1 MELLCVL
8 AAVAAL
14 FCGCAVLT
22 LKCRVPAS
30 VAPLTALSAI
40 VAVLTLAAMAG
51 VLYPAAWL
59 LYLLC
64 LAGGVWVAASCRGS
78 TGAAQRLFTPGSV
91 LFWGMALAFT
101 VYFFVRQPMA
111 TDFDE
116 LSLWAT
122 AVKITKVNDSLYATA
137 KLGTPWAATQN
148 PGLPLLA
155 YFFQFFGDYSDWKIY
170 VGYDILYFSV
180 FAAVVGAVPREKWR
194 VAVPMAA
201 VLWCVPFF
209 FTNYNHTIYLTTTYM
224 TSYGDVP
231 AGLVFGGAV
240 AAWLALRQNSAP
252 KWAVLPILAL
262 SANIKANTFVLA
274 LVAAGLVA
282 VDEWLFADDGDFKA
296 SLLPRTGFS
305 VACFAAPMAIYYL
318 WNVRY
323 VGWLVSR
330 SASDSGV
337 GETSAPLSA
346 VVVNGIKILL
356 GQPVEGFYAE
366 REAQFRTAMA
376 DMGHQFWTSD
386 GKLSMIGQGRNVVA
400 LIAIVFV
407 VAILAAASRRLKAR
421 IAVIGALSGVCFLGY
436 NLMLALSYGFIF
448 VPFQAEQLV
457 DYNRYIYSYYIGWF
471 ILALGCLSAA
481 LLPQITVKGGADGP
495 TAVFTAVRR
504 QPQAVFELFVL
515 TLACGMLFRQSQLIL
530 PQLSVLGFADS
541 EFTDRRA
548 ERAEAELVCS
558 YLAPDDRVFYVGQG
572 DNGEGWFSAV
582 FDFYPILVDYSGTV
596 TTDPDTGETK
606 MIGGGGELGQQ
617 WYEDGKFLCKKNT
630 FNDYLDVCDAL
641 LAQGYGDPRLCY
653 GMGGSAGGMLM
664 GVAVNERPELFH
676 GVIAQVPFV
685 DVVTTM
691 LDETIP
697 LTTGEF
703 EEWGNPQDETYYHY
717 MKSYSPYDGVRA
729 QAYPHMLVTTGL
741 HDSQVQ
747 YWEPAK
753 WVAKLRELKTDDNLL
768 LLCTDMDSGHGG
780 KSGRFK
786 SYEGVALEYAFF
798 IALAQG
804 TLPGKAAV

>member
-1 MELLCVL
+1 MELFCVL
-8 AAVAAL
+8 GAVLAL
-14 FCGCAVLT
+14 FALCAVLT

-51 VLYPAAWL
+51 MLYPATWAV
-59 LYLLC
+59 YALC
-64 LAGGVWVAASCRGS
+64 LAGGVWVLATHKSH
-78 TGAAQRLFTPGSV
+78 TGALQKLLTPGSV

-101 VYFFVRQPMA
+101 VYFFIRQPLA
-111 TDFDE
+111 TDYDE

-122 AVKITKVNDSLYATA
+122 AVKITKVNNDLYATA
-137 KLGTPWAATQN
+137 ELGTPWAATQN
-148 PGLPLLA
+148 PGLPLLS
-155 YFFQFFGDYSDWKIY
+155 YFFQFFGDYADWKIY

-180 FAAVVGAVPREKWR
+180 FAAVVGALPRNKWR
-194 VAVPMAA
+194 VAVPLAA
-201 VLWCVPFF
+201 ALWCVPFF

-240 AAWLALRQNSAP
+240 AAWLALRQERAP
-252 KWAVLPILAL
+252 KWAALPILAL
-262 SANIKANTFVLA
+262 SANLKANTFVLA

-282 VDEWLFADDGDFKA
+282 VDEWLFADNGSFKQG
-296 SLLPRTGFS
+296 LLPRTGFS

-323 VGWLVSR
+323 VGWLVTR
-330 SASDSGV
+330 NASDSGV

-366 REAQFRTAMA
+366 REPQFRTAMA

-386 GKLSMIGQGRNVVA
+386 GKLSMIGQGCNVVA
-400 LIAIVFV
+400 LIAVVFV

-448 VPFQAEQLV
+448 KDFQAEQLT

-471 ILALGCLSAA
+471 IIALACLSVA
-481 LLPQITVKGGADGP
+481 LLPQITAKCESDGP
-495 TAVFTAVRR
+495 TAVFTTNRK
-504 QPQAVFELFVL
+504 QPHAVFELFVL
-515 TLACGMLFRQSQLIL
+515 VLACGMLFRQNQLIL

-541 EFTDRRA
+541 EFTDRKA

-558 YLAPDDRVFYVGQG
+558 YLSPDDRVFYVGQG

-582 FDFYPILVDYSGTV
+582 FDFYPILADYSGTV

-606 MIGGGGELGQQ
+606 MIGGGGELG
-617 WYEDGKFLCKKNT
+617 L
-630 FNDYLDVCDAL
+630 
-641 LAQGYGDPRLCY
+641 
-653 GMGGSAGGMLM
+653 
-664 GVAVNERPELFH
+664 PELQPAE
-676 GVIAQVPFV
+676 GVK
-685 DVVTTM
+685 
-691 LDETIP
+691 
-697 LTTGEF
+697 
-703 EEWGNPQDETYYHY
+703 NTYYHAFTAEELNTIVRENGCTVLY
-717 MKSYSPYDGVRA
+717 IQTLDDIFVQSYADLFTDKLAAA
-729 QAYPHMLVTTGL
+729 QSGETLLYRVTDAGFAPMQMEVTA
-741 HDSQVQ
+741 
-747 YWEPAK
+747 P
-753 WVAKLRELKTDDNLL
+753 
-768 LLCTDMDSGHGG
+768 
-780 KSGRFK
+780 
-786 SYEGVALEYAFF
+786 
-798 IALAQG
+798 
-804 TLPGKAAV
+804 

>member
-30 VAPLTALSAI
+30 VAPLTTLSAI

-137 KLGTPWAATQN
+137 ELGTPWAATQN

-155 YFFQFFGDYSDWKIY
+155 YFFQFFGDYADWKIY

-296 SLLPRTGFS
+296 GLLPRTGFS
-305 VACFAAPMAIYYL
+305 LACFAAPMAIYYL

-376 DMGHQFWTSD
+376 DMSHQFWTSD

-400 LIAIVFV
+400 LIAIVFA

-471 ILALGCLSAA
+471 ILALGCLSVA
-481 LLPQITVKGGADGP
+481 LLPQITVKCEADGP
-495 TAVFTAVRR
+495 TAVFAATRR
-504 QPQAVFELFVL
+504 QPRLAFELFVL
-515 TLACGMLFRQSQLIL
+515 VLACGMLFRQGQLIL

-606 MIGGGGELGQQ
+606 MIGGGGELG
-617 WYEDGKFLCKKNT
+617 L
-630 FNDYLDVCDAL
+630 
-641 LAQGYGDPRLCY
+641 
-653 GMGGSAGGMLM
+653 
-664 GVAVNERPELFH
+664 PELQPAE
-676 GVIAQVPFV
+676 GVK
-685 DVVTTM
+685 
-691 LDETIP
+691 
-697 LTTGEF
+697 
-703 EEWGNPQDETYYHY
+703 NTYYHGFTAQELDGIVRGNGCTVLY
-717 MKSYSPYDGVRA
+717 IQTLDDIFVQSYADLFLSLI
-729 QAYPHMLVTTGL
+729 H
-741 HDSQVQ
+741 
-747 YWEPAK
+747 
-753 WVAKLRELKTDDNLL
+753 
-768 LLCTDMDSGHGG
+768 
-780 KSGRFK
+780 
-786 SYEGVALEYAFF
+786 
-798 IALAQG
+798 I
-804 TLPGKAAV
+804 

>member
-40 VAVLTLAAMAG
+40 VAVLTLAAIAG

-155 YFFQFFGDYSDWKIY
+155 YFFQFFGDYADWKIY

-240 AAWLALRQNSAP
+240 AAWLVLRQNSAP

-296 SLLPRTGFS
+296 GLLPRTGFS
-305 VACFAAPMAIYYL
+305 LACFAAPMAIYYL

-330 SASDSGV
+330 SASDSGRRRD
-337 GETSAPLSA
+337 
-346 VVVNGIKILL
+346 
-356 GQPVEGFYAE
+356 E
-366 REAQFRTAMA
+366 R
-376 DMGHQFWTSD
+376 
-386 GKLSMIGQGRNVVA
+386 
-400 LIAIVFV
+400 
-407 VAILAAASRRLKAR
+407 
-421 IAVIGALSGVCFLGY
+421 
-436 NLMLALSYGFIF
+436 
-448 VPFQAEQLV
+448 P
-457 DYNRYIYSYYIGWF
+457 
-471 ILALGCLSAA
+471 
-481 LLPQITVKGGADGP
+481 
-495 TAVFTAVRR
+495 AVRR
-504 QPQAVFELFVL
+504 
-515 TLACGMLFRQSQLIL
+515 R
-530 PQLSVLGFADS
+530 
-541 EFTDRRA
+541 
-548 ERAEAELVCS
+548 
-558 YLAPDDRVFYVGQG
+558 GQ
-572 DNGEGWFSAV
+572 
-582 FDFYPILVDYSGTV
+582 
-596 TTDPDTGETK
+596 
-606 MIGGGGELGQQ
+606 
-617 WYEDGKFLCKKNT
+617 
-630 FNDYLDVCDAL
+630 
-641 LAQGYGDPRLCY
+641 R
-653 GMGGSAGGMLM
+653 
-664 GVAVNERPELFH
+664 H
-676 GVIAQVPFV
+676 
-685 DVVTTM
+685 
-691 LDETIP
+691 
-697 LTTGEF
+697 
-703 EEWGNPQDETYYHY
+703 
-717 MKSYSPYDGVRA
+717 
-729 QAYPHMLVTTGL
+729 
-741 HDSQVQ
+741 
-747 YWEPAK
+747 
-753 WVAKLRELKTDDNLL
+753 
-768 LLCTDMDSGHGG
+768 
-780 KSGRFK
+780 
-786 SYEGVALEYAFF
+786 
-798 IALAQG
+798 
-804 TLPGKAAV
+804 

>member
-59 LYLLC
+59 LYLLS

-155 YFFQFFGDYSDWKIY
+155 YFFQFFGDYADWKIY

-296 SLLPRTGFS
+296 GLLPRTGFS
-305 VACFAAPMAIYYL
+305 LACFAAPMAIYYL

-400 LIAIVFV
+400 LIAIVFA

-448 VPFQAEQLV
+448 KTFQAEQLT

-471 ILALGCLSAA
+471 ILALGCLSVA
-481 LLPQITVKGGADGP
+481 LLPQITVKCEADGP
-495 TAVFTAVRR
+495 TAVFAATRR
-504 QPQAVFELFVL
+504 QPRLAFELFVL
-515 TLACGMLFRQSQLIL
+515 VLACGMLFRQGQLIL

-606 MIGGGGELGQQ
+606 MIGGGGELG
-617 WYEDGKFLCKKNT
+617 L
-630 FNDYLDVCDAL
+630 
-641 LAQGYGDPRLCY
+641 
-653 GMGGSAGGMLM
+653 
-664 GVAVNERPELFH
+664 PELQPAE
-676 GVIAQVPFV
+676 GVK
-685 DVVTTM
+685 
-691 LDETIP
+691 
-697 LTTGEF
+697 
-703 EEWGNPQDETYYHY
+703 NTYYHAFTAQELDDIVRGNGCTVLY
-717 MKSYSPYDGVRA
+717 IQTLDDIFVQSYADLFTDKLAAA
-729 QAYPHMLVTTGL
+729 QSGETLLYRVTDVGFAPMPMEV
-741 HDSQVQ
+741 S
-747 YWEPAK
+747 
-753 WVAKLRELKTDDNLL
+753 
-768 LLCTDMDSGHGG
+768 
-780 KSGRFK
+780 
-786 SYEGVALEYAFF
+786 
-798 IALAQG
+798 AQ
-804 TLPGKAAV
+804 

>member
-137 KLGTPWAATQN
+137 ELGTPWAATQN

-155 YFFQFFGDYSDWKIY
+155 YFFQFFGDYADWKIY

-180 FAAVVGAVPREKWR
+180 FAAVVGAIPRAKWR

-296 SLLPRTGFS
+296 GLLPRTGFS
-305 VACFAAPMAIYYL
+305 LACFAAPMAIYYL

-471 ILALGCLSAA
+471 ILALGCLSVA

-495 TAVFTAVRR
+495 TAVFTTSAASR
-504 QPQAVFELFVL
+504 
-515 TLACGMLFRQSQLIL
+515 TLCLNCLCWRWPAECCS
-530 PQLSVLGFADS
+530 A
-541 EFTDRRA
+541 RA
-548 ERAEAELVCS
+548 S
-558 YLAPDDRVFYVGQG
+558 
-572 DNGEGWFSAV
+572 
-582 FDFYPILVDYSGTV
+582 
-596 TTDPDTGETK
+596 
-606 MIGGGGELGQQ
+606 
-617 WYEDGKFLCKKNT
+617 
-630 FNDYLDVCDAL
+630 
-641 LAQGYGDPRLCY
+641 
-653 GMGGSAGGMLM
+653 
-664 GVAVNERPELFH
+664 
-676 GVIAQVPFV
+676 
-685 DVVTTM
+685 
-691 LDETIP
+691 
-697 LTTGEF
+697 
-703 EEWGNPQDETYYHY
+703 
-717 MKSYSPYDGVRA
+717 
-729 QAYPHMLVTTGL
+729 
-741 HDSQVQ
+741 
-747 YWEPAK
+747 
-753 WVAKLRELKTDDNLL
+753 
-768 LLCTDMDSGHGG
+768 
-780 KSGRFK
+780 
-786 SYEGVALEYAFF
+786 
-798 IALAQG
+798 
-804 TLPGKAAV
+804 

>member
-155 YFFQFFGDYSDWKIY
+155 YFFQFFGDYADWKIY

-180 FAAVVGAVPREKWR
+180 FAAVVGAVPWEKWR

-296 SLLPRTGFS
+296 GLLPAPGSALPALPRRWQFTICGMCAMS
-305 VACFAAPMAIYYL
+305 AGSSAAAPVIPA
-318 WNVRY
+318 
-323 VGWLVSR
+323 
-330 SASDSGV
+330 SA
-337 GETSAPLSA
+337 
-346 VVVNGIKILL
+346 
-356 GQPVEGFYAE
+356 
-366 REAQFRTAMA
+366 
-376 DMGHQFWTSD
+376 
-386 GKLSMIGQGRNVVA
+386 
-400 LIAIVFV
+400 
-407 VAILAAASRRLKAR
+407 
-421 IAVIGALSGVCFLGY
+421 
-436 NLMLALSYGFIF
+436 
-448 VPFQAEQLV
+448 
-457 DYNRYIYSYYIGWF
+457 
-471 ILALGCLSAA
+471 
-481 LLPQITVKGGADGP
+481 
-495 TAVFTAVRR
+495 
-504 QPQAVFELFVL
+504 
-515 TLACGMLFRQSQLIL
+515 
-530 PQLSVLGFADS
+530 
-541 EFTDRRA
+541 RRA
-548 ERAEAELVCS
+548 PRCPPSWSTALKFCWGSRWRAFT
-558 YLAPDDRVFYVGQG
+558 P
-572 DNGEGWFSAV
+572 SARH
-582 FDFYPILVDYSGTV
+582 SS
-596 TTDPDTGETK
+596 
-606 MIGGGGELGQQ
+606 
-617 WYEDGKFLCKKNT
+617 
-630 FNDYLDVCDAL
+630 AL
-641 LAQGYGDPRLCY
+641 RWPTWAT
-653 GMGGSAGGMLM
+653 
-664 GVAVNERPELFH
+664 N
-676 GVIAQVPFV
+676 
-685 DVVTTM
+685 
-691 LDETIP
+691 
-697 LTTGEF
+697 
-703 EEWGNPQDETYYHY
+703 
-717 MKSYSPYDGVRA
+717 
-729 QAYPHMLVTTGL
+729 
-741 HDSQVQ
+741 
-747 YWEPAK
+747 
-753 WVAKLRELKTDDNLL
+753 
-768 LLCTDMDSGHGG
+768 
-780 KSGRFK
+780 SGRVTA
-786 SYEGVALEYAFF
+786 S
-798 IALAQG
+798 
-804 TLPGKAAV
+804 

>member
-78 TGAAQRLFTPGSV
+78 NGAAQRLFTPGSV

-155 YFFQFFGDYSDWKIY
+155 YFFQFFGDYADWKIY

-180 FAAVVGAVPREKWR
+180 FAAVVGAVPWEKWR

-296 SLLPRTGFS
+296 GLLPRTGFS
-305 VACFAAPMAIYYL
+305 LACFAAPMAIYYL
-318 WNVRY
+318 WNVLY

-400 LIAIVFV
+400 LIAIVFA

-421 IAVIGALSGVCFLGY
+421 IAVIGVLSGVCFLGY

-448 VPFQAEQLV
+448 KTFQAEQLT

-471 ILALGCLSAA
+471 ILALGCLSVA

-495 TAVFTAVRR
+495 TAVFAATRR
-504 QPQAVFELFVL
+504 QPQAAFELL
-515 TLACGMLFRQSQLIL
+515 CWCWPAGCCS
-530 PQLSVLGFADS
+530 A
-541 EFTDRRA
+541 RA
-548 ERAEAELVCS
+548 S
-558 YLAPDDRVFYVGQG
+558 
-572 DNGEGWFSAV
+572 
-582 FDFYPILVDYSGTV
+582 
-596 TTDPDTGETK
+596 
-606 MIGGGGELGQQ
+606 
-617 WYEDGKFLCKKNT
+617 
-630 FNDYLDVCDAL
+630 
-641 LAQGYGDPRLCY
+641 
-653 GMGGSAGGMLM
+653 
-664 GVAVNERPELFH
+664 
-676 GVIAQVPFV
+676 
-685 DVVTTM
+685 
-691 LDETIP
+691 
-697 LTTGEF
+697 
-703 EEWGNPQDETYYHY
+703 
-717 MKSYSPYDGVRA
+717 
-729 QAYPHMLVTTGL
+729 
-741 HDSQVQ
+741 
-747 YWEPAK
+747 
-753 WVAKLRELKTDDNLL
+753 
-768 LLCTDMDSGHGG
+768 
-780 KSGRFK
+780 
-786 SYEGVALEYAFF
+786 
-798 IALAQG
+798 
-804 TLPGKAAV
+804 